1 VQTRPGNEPEREPE
15 SADGDHERDPFTPK
29 VRPETEDADG
39 PEAESPEPEA
49 PEAEAEAEG
58 EPGAEAAAEEP
69 GVEAD
74 LAETMDLR
82 SLEAEKPKAERKK
95 HRGQMSS
102 ETLKAQE
109 SAAEGGDEAGQSGAG
124 GESESA
130 ESETAAESG
139 SARADKPAEGEPAR
153 ADKAAEGQSARPEEP
168 AEAAAAGESAQAERR
183 AGAGGEREPAEA
195 AAAGGSAGPEKAAEV
210 AGEPEPEP
218 PAEAPDLSETV
229 NLRDLFPEEPA
240 AEKSP
245 ADKPSA
251 EKSTAETVNLRG
263 LLPEDSAKESPKEPP
278 KGPEGEPPLR
288 RRTPGEPPRRRPAP
302 GPGGQPPR
310 RPAPGQDPRRAGH
323 PQPNEP
329 GPRRRPGAEPRPGV
343 APVSPAAAAVAASAA
358 SGPSASGASGAPGKP
373 AKPAAAP
380 SVSLGRR
387 RLFAALWPPR
397 LSRNQA
403 VVGVLLAALG
413 AALAIQVRATNTS
426 DEILRG
432 ARADDLVNILDEV
445 TSRGQSL
452 DAELRTLETQNAAIQ
467 DSADKAQAALAQ
479 AQQKAKD
486 LQILAGT
493 VKAKGSGIT
502 MSITDPQGQLKS
514 ATLLNAL
521 EELRA
526 AGAEVVQVDDVR
538 VVVSSSFVDTSDGG
552 IALDGHELA
561 KPYVYKVIGDPN
573 TLGPAMQIPG
583 GVVATVKTQ
592 PGANVT
598 ITPGQVLVDALA
610 PAPSPDYAKAG

>member
-1 VQTRPGNEPEREPE
+1 MQTRPGNEPEREPE

-29 VRPETEDADG
+29 VRPETEDAEG

-49 PEAEAEAEG
+49 PEAEAEG
-58 EPGAEAAAEEP
+58 EPGAEAAAEEPGVEEP

-95 HRGQMSS
+95 HRGQMSP

-109 SAAEGGDEAGQSGAG
+109 SAAEGGESEAGGESESAESEAG

-153 ADKAAEGQSARPEEP
+153 ADTAAEGKSARPEEP
-168 AEAAAAGESAQAERR
+168 AEAAAAGE
-183 AGAGGEREPAEA
+183 
-195 AAAGGSAGPEKAAEV
+195 
-210 AGEPEPEP
+210 PEP
-218 PAEAPDLSETV
+218 PADAPDLSETV
-229 NLRDLFPEEPA
+229 NLRDLLPEEAAAEKPDTQKPA

-358 SGPSASGASGAPGKP
+358 SGPGASGAPGNP

-538 VVVSSSFVDTSDGG
+538 VVVSSSFVDTPDGG

-592 PGANVT
+592 PGANAT

>member
-1 VQTRPGNEPEREPE
+1 MQTRPGNEPEREPE

-29 VRPETEDADG
+29 VRPETEDAEG

-49 PEAEAEAEG
+49 PEAEGEAEG
-58 EPGAEAAAEEP
+58 EPGAEAAAEEPGAEEP

-95 HRGQMSS
+95 HRGQMSP

-109 SAAEGGDEAGQSGAG
+109 SAAEGGESEAG

-168 AEAAAAGESAQAERR
+168 AEAAA
-183 AGAGGEREPAEA
+183 
-195 AAAGGSAGPEKAAEV
+195 GGSAGPEKAAEV
-210 AGEPEPEP
+210 AGETEPEP
-218 PAEAPDLSETV
+218 PADAPDLSETV
-229 NLRDLFPEEPA
+229 NLRDLLPEEAAAEKPDTQKPA

-251 EKSTAETVNLRG
+251 EKSAAETVNLRG

-358 SGPSASGASGAPGKP
+358 SGPGASGVPGKP

-538 VVVSSSFVDTSDGG
+538 VVVSSSFVDTPDGG

-592 PGANVT
+592 PGANAT